1 MKIGFD
7 AKYAFNQFDAH
18 GKYSR
23 NVIEMM
29 LQYHPGNEY
38 YLFTPKRAI
47 KSHLI
52 HEAQA
57 NIIKPQGLPHKLVKE
72 YWHKTSIVKSLEKD
86 GIQVYHGLVNY
97 LPGGLADIGIKGVV
111 TIHWPDFIGE
121 PENVIPEKMALQA
134 EQIQKICNRA
144 DKIVV
149 LNEQTKADLVQ
160 NHFQDENKIALV
172 HEGCDPFFNQVIEEE
187 FKNKIREKYKLPDRF
202 ILFSGAIE
210 ARNNL
215 LNIIKALH
223 EYKIDIPLTIIV
235 DKPTGHLQQI
245 VKYISNHLIENI
257 HFIQKIA
264 LEEAPALYQMAEIFI
279 YPSSYQGYNT
289 LVWEALQSHTPVI
302 TSETSYFKEIDKTGA
317 IFINPENI
325 EKLAASI
332 NKLLKNSKLRQKM
345 IKKGDLQ
352 VKKHDQQQLA
362 NQLMALY
369 QELTS

>member
-1 MKIGFD
+1 VKIGFD
-7 AKYAFNQFDAH
+7 AKYAFNHLDAH

-29 LQYHPGNEY
+29 LQYFPANEY

-52 HEAQA
+52 HEEQA

-72 YWHKTSIVKSLEKD
+72 YWRKTSIVKGLAKD

-97 LPGGLADIGIKGVV
+97 LPGGLSELGIKGVV
-111 TIHWPDFIGE
+111 TIHRPDFIGE
-121 PENVIPEKMALQA
+121 PEQLVPEKMALHA
-134 EQIQKICNRA
+134 EQIQKICHRA

-149 LNEQTKADLVQ
+149 LNEQTKADLIQ
-160 NHFQDENKIALV
+160 NHFQDEKKIKLV
-172 HEGCDPFFNQVIEEE
+172 HEGCDPFFNQAVDEE
-187 FKNKIREKYKLPDRF
+187 FKKRIREKYKLPERF

-210 ARNNL
+210 PRNNL

-223 EYKIDIPLTIIV
+223 QYAIDIPLTIIV
-235 DKPTGHLQQI
+235 DKPTGHLQKI
-245 VKYISNHLIENI
+245 VKYISTHLIENI
-257 HFIQKIA
+257 HFIQKIS
-264 LEEAPALYQMAEIFI
+264 LDEAPALYQMAEAFL
-279 YPSSYQGYNT
+279 YPSSYQGYST
-289 LVWEALQSHTPVI
+289 PVWEALQSHTPVI
-302 TSETSYFKEIDKTGA
+302 TSDTCCFKEIDKKGA
-317 IFINPENI
+317 LFINPENI

-332 NKLLKNSKLRQKM
+332 NKLLNNSKLRKEL

-362 NQLMALY
+362 SQLMKIY
-369 QELTS
+369 QELIS